1 MFESERFSND
11 EQWPDTR
18 TSISVRTSYL
28 RQILTFAKDFHFVQ
42 WVGTGRAAGAFFPSG
57 SNEKARLALVVATRQ
72 AWLGLWHKQL
82 SAENKN
88 ELVTYI
94 GEALRR
100 ASRYKKK
107 S

>member
-42 WVGTGRAAGAFFPSG
+42 WVGTG
-57 SNEKARLALVVATRQ
+57 TRQ

-82 SAENKN
+82 STENKN
-88 ELVTYI
+88 ELVTHI
-94 GEALRR
+94 REALRR
-100 ASRYKKK
+100 ASKYKKK